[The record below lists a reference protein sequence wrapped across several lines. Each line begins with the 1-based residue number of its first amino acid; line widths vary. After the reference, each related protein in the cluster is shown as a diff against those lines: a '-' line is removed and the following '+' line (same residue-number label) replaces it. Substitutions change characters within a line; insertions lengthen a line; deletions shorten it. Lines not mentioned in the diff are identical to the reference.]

1 LKYLALLLL
10 VACGRSQPAGPAPPA
25 ATLSASASASA
36 ASEHKLELEAQLAE
50 LWKMA
55 KDGEGDDLARL
66 ARREGSTGLM
76 EKGQADASLRLTAL
90 RALAYAPDFVA
101 LPWLGHMALTG
112 SSEEAQA
119 ALDSAVDL
127 AAQPRKQLDPE
138 DALELKEG
146 CTKLLEVARKG
157 PTERR
162 IPAIRALRMLV
173 DRGCVKKE
181 EIPSDLDA
189 K

>member
-1 LKYLALLLL
+1 LKYLAVLLL
-10 VACGRSQPAGPAPPA
+10 VACGRSQPTGPQPPA
-25 ATLSASASASA
+25 AQVSASASA
-36 ASEHKLELEAQLAE
+36 ASENKVALDAQMAE
-50 LWKMA
+50 LWKLA
-55 KDGEGDDLARL
+55 KDGEGDDLMRL
-66 ARREGSTGLM
+66 ARREGSTGLV

-90 RALAYAPDFVA
+90 KALAYAPDFVA
-101 LPWLGHMALTG
+101 LPWLAEVATSG
-112 SSEEAQA
+112 SKEEAQA
-119 ALDSAVDL
+119 ALDSCFDL
-127 AAQPRKQLDPE
+127 AAQPRRQRDPE

-146 CTKLLEVARKG
+146 CAKLLELAKKG

-162 IPAIRALRMLV
+162 VSAIRALRMLA